1 MNAGD
6 RVMEPLTNALL
17 PRKVE
22 THPQL
27 SDIVCETPLAKPPP
41 PRPPCTAL
49 SALSETERWHG
60 STIEYQPMPSLRDV
74 VHDGWLRTV
83 TIQWAR
89 KVYAAAAEK

>member
-27 SDIVCETPLAKPPP
+27 SDIVCETPLAKP
-41 PRPPCTAL
+41 CTAL
-49 SALSETERWHG
+49 SALSETERMHG
-60 STIEYQPMPSLRDV
+60 STRVPGHAFL
-74 VHDGWLRTV
+74 
-83 TIQWAR
+83 A
-89 KVYAAAAEK
+89 

>member
-41 PRPPCTAL
+41 PHPPCTAL
-49 SALSETERWHG
+49 CT
-60 STIEYQPMPSLRDV
+60 LRN
-74 VHDGWLRTV
+74 R
-83 TIQWAR
+83 
-89 KVYAAAAEK
+89 EKAWI